1 MARVIGVDL
10 PNNKRLEIGLT
21 YIFGVG
27 NTTAKKICA
36 DLDLDPGMK
45 VRDLTEEQTQTLA
58 SHIQS
63 TYDVEGELRRQLAQA
78 ISRLRDIGC
87 YRGPPPPPQPP
98 CPRPAD
104 PHERTFPQGTEE
116 DRRRQEVG
124 QGRQVGPA
132 PNAPALNAHCI

>member
-36 DLDLDPGMK
+36 DLGLDPGMK

-58 SHIQS
+58 THVQGN
-63 TYDVEGELRRQLAQA
+63 YDVEGELRRQLAQA

-87 YRGPPPPPQPP
+87 YRGLRHRRSLPVRGQ
-98 CPRPAD
+98 
-104 PHERTFPQGTEE
+104 RTRTNA
-116 DRRRQEVG
+116 RSRK
-124 QGRQVGPA
+124 GPKKTVA
-132 PNAPALNAHCI
+132 GKKSVKAAK